1 MSDCKAYEPLLSA
14 LLDGELEG
22 PERRAVEAHL
32 AECPACRAYLEDLKE
47 IQAVFR
53 GMDELAP
60 RDFSARVMERVRA
73 TDQDRPERKTVRLR
87 PWRRWAAVAA
97 CCALIAAGAWSL
109 WSSHSQD
116 SGAPMLRSAG
126 PDVTMYSGD
135 PGADSASADGGI
147 NTFSLENGP
156 SIPMPASNDA
166 ADGLEAVEDS
176 VPVEA
181 AYSAV
186 LTTGSAVAADWVEE
200 HLGLTWVPGETYPL
214 TDEEYVSLREALAAA
229 GAEFSEETSGDGAG
243 YCLAAE

>member
-1 MSDCKAYEPLLSA
+1 MSGCEAYRSLLSA

-22 PERRAVEAHL
+22 QERRDVEAHL
-32 AECPACRAYLEDLKE
+32 AECPDCRAYLEDLKE

-53 GMDELAP
+53 GLDELAP
-60 RDFSARVMERVRA
+60 QDFSAHVMERVRV

-87 PWRRWAAVAA
+87 PWRRWVAAAA
-97 CCALIAAGAWSL
+97 CCALVAAGAWSL
-109 WSSHSQD
+109 WSGHRQD

-135 PGADSASADGGI
+135 PGADNAPEDGGI
-147 NTFSLENGP
+147 ETFSLENGP

-176 VPVEA
+176 APVEA

-186 LTTGSAVAADWVEE
+186 LTTGSAAAADWVEE

-214 TDEEYVSLREALAAA
+214 TEEEYVSLREALAEA
-229 GAEFSEETSGDGAG
+229 GAEFSEKVSGDGVG
-243 YCLAAE
+243 YCLAAG

>member
-1 MSDCKAYEPLLSA
+1 
-14 LLDGELEG
+14 
-22 PERRAVEAHL
+22 
-32 AECPACRAYLEDLKE
+32 
-47 IQAVFR
+47 
-53 GMDELAP
+53 
-60 RDFSARVMERVRA
+60 
-73 TDQDRPERKTVRLR
+73 
-87 PWRRWAAVAA
+87 
-97 CCALIAAGAWSL
+97 
-109 WSSHSQD
+109 
-116 SGAPMLRSAG
+116 
-126 PDVTMYSGD
+126 MYSGD